1 MVTIIGNQLKLE
13 RATGSAHKVSSKT
26 LETQETDDVHR
37 VLKQV
42 PGVYVRDEEGFGLRP
57 NIGLRGAAS
66 DRSAKVSLMEDGV
79 SMAPAPYSAPAA
91 YYFPLTTRLSGIEV
105 FKGPSAIKY
114 GPNTIGGAVN
124 FTTRSSVA
132 RGQKG
137 AIDVAT
143 GSFGAN
149 KVHVHFGQGNG
160 RVGYVLE
167 GARVSSDGFKRLDG
181 GGDTGFTKAIGCS
194 NCTQTMGSPLES
206 FNELS

>member
-1 MVTIIGNQLKLE
+1 
-13 RATGSAHKVSSKT
+13 
-26 LETQETDDVHR
+26 
-37 VLKQV
+37 
-42 PGVYVRDEEGFGLRP
+42 
-57 NIGLRGAAS
+57 
-66 DRSAKVSLMEDGV
+66 MEDGV
-79 SMAPAPYSAPAA
+79 LMAPAPYSAPAA

-149 KVHVHFGQGNG
+149 KVHAHFGQGNG

-181 GGDTGFTKAIGCS
+181 VATQVLRKAIGCS
-194 NCTQTMGSPLES
+194 NCTRTMGSLLGS
-206 FNELS
+206 FNELNSSWVMLMNHRMKPIWALLMRIVKPRPIDATPPVDWAIWTGRGLRLS